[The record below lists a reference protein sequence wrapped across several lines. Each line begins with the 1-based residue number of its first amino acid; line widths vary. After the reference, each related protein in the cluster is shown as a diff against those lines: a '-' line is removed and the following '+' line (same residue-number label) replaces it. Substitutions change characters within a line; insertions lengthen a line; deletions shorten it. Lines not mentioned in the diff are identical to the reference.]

1 MARDSDGYRLWILS
15 VGIGYWVLRGE
26 SYRIGWMFRSNGNL
40 INGLCD
46 AKPLL
51 AGFRILTSPVYVGNK
66 ILDKL
71 FWTRK
76 GKISL

>member
-1 MARDSDGYRLWILS
+1 MDVSQC
-15 VGIGYWVLRGE
+15 
-26 SYRIGWMFRSNGNL
+26 NGNL
-40 INGLCD
+40 INDLCD
-46 AKPLL
+46 AELLL